1 MPHMVESLFNVI
13 LYWLHNSNI
22 LNLTASPIF
31 IFSPSSH
38 GLIIFYRIQVKNI
51 TSKELTTE
59 KGCDIIKTTQM
70 SCFLKITK
78 EQKMKK
84 VFIILTI
91 TVLIFGCF
99 NLGSCTKKGE
109 ESEDPELTRAKEM
122 LEIEFSGLQ
131 PFISMEYSLKY
142 HSCTFYTVEK
152 TTQNGYLISGKILF
166 VDQFGDKYYQNYSAY
181 IGKDSYFPEIT
192 KSEVKRLN
200 E

>member
-1 MPHMVESLFNVI
+1 
-13 LYWLHNSNI
+13 
-22 LNLTASPIF
+22 
-31 IFSPSSH
+31 
-38 GLIIFYRIQVKNI
+38 
-51 TSKELTTE
+51 
-59 KGCDIIKTTQM
+59 
-70 SCFLKITK
+70 
-78 EQKMKK
+78 MKK

-99 NLGSCTKKGE
+99 NLGSCTK
-109 ESEDPELTRAKEM
+109 ESEDPELTRAKKM

-142 HSCTFYTVEK
+142 HSCTFFTVEK

-166 VDQFGDKYYQNYSAY
+166 VDQFGDMYYQNYSAY
-181 IGKDSYFPEIT
+181 IGKGSYFPEIT